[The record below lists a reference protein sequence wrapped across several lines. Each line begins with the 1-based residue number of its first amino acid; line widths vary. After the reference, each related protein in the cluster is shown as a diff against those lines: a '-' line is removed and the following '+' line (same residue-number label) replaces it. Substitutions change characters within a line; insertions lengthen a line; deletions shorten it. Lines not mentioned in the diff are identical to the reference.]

1 MDQRVPWNQ
10 FTREDRKLR
19 WAIAGVPYVTVVGYA
34 GGLAIK
40 NAPAPLGTQ
49 PKAAFSAAGIR
60 VYRSAQETGVILW
73 TRLCR
78 RDVPTF
84 V

>member
-34 GGLAIK
+34 GGLVIK

-60 VYRSAQETGVILW
+60 VYRSVQDKRAPELSRPNVGV
-73 TRLCR
+73 R
-78 RDVPTF
+78 RMH
-84 V
+84 